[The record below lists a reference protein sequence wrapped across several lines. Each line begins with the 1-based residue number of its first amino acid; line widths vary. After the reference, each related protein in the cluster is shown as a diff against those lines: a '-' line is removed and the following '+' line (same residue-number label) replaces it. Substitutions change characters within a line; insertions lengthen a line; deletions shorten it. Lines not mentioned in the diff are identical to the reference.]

1 MAEDLPDNRS
11 ALLTGAP
18 RVAQWGILFVL
29 SLAFALLLELTGLPA
44 ALLLG
49 PMIGAILVE
58 TNGGVIVCP
67 LLPGSPPK
75 P

>member
-11 ALLTGAP
+11 ALLTGVP
-18 RVAQWGILFVL
+18 RIAQWAILLAL
-29 SLAFALLLELTGLPA
+29 SLVFALLLELAGLPA

-58 TNGGVIVCP
+58 TNGGVIRVP
-67 LLPGSPPK
+67 ALPGSPPK